1 MTPVI
6 LAFLWKRMEFSQQK
20 DQNALFENRK
30 LFRQFNQRKI
40 DQARKV
46 FSEPARTVFLTIP
59 RLLHVNQKGLPG
71 YVEGNP
77 PCGIF
82 NYTIDRQSQFSGE
95 KLFPHYIIRRTE
107 NLNPVIHSLLLV
119 GSMGSI
125 AQNEKSD
132 LDYTLL
138 VDKSS
143 LSKTE
148 LELFQRKLSLIE
160 EWTWEEFQLETH
172 FFINDFDEV
181 KNNIFGESDSEST
194 GSALAKLLKEEI
206 YRTLILVAGKIPFW
220 WIVPVETND
229 EKYQSLLRQVN
240 EGQTLLDKNDF
251 IDIGN
256 VADISDGEYFGG
268 SIWALIKSFK
278 SPFKTLLK
286 MGLLE
291 EYMFNETS
299 FNLLCHQI
307 KKKVFTGDGSCS
319 IDPYLM
325 MYERVENFFRNA
337 KSANEIDALRIAFYM
352 KIGSQIDTSNLET
365 AARVKEPSTLLKLM
379 TNWDWPAEKIE
390 DLNTYNTWQMKKK
403 TELGSRINKILMG
416 SYKNIS
422 EKNKTLGDDQG
433 LITKKDTH
441 LLGRKLFSYYGK
453 SPHKIENQFALV
465 DGKTAEEALTFF
477 FSPAQIKGKPEW
489 HLIRGITLAKI
500 ADVETESII
509 KSADSLQYLLAFT
522 ALNQFFKSSTTLLIR
537 PDNLS
542 ITNTNLKDILNQLTG
557 YFGQLNIAAITN
569 EDLLSPAQI
578 NKLFLITDFGPS
590 VPMDVMSGIIEDC
603 KTDAELNQFID
614 KRMNKI
620 KSTTATY
627 LNSWGELF
635 CKTFSGV
642 HCMKIC
648 LHDLSLIITNEKAS
662 EKNFLK
668 LYIPSKTK
676 EELHLPWLNRHVVRT
691 LRNKKVALTKR
702 AAS

>member
-1 MTPVI
+1 
-6 LAFLWKRMEFSQQK
+6 MEFSQHNDK
-20 DQNALFENRK
+20 TALFENRK
-30 LFRQFNQRKI
+30 LFLRFNQRKI
-40 DQARKV
+40 DQALKV
-46 FSEPARTVFLTIP
+46 FSEPVRTVFLTIP

-71 YVEGNP
+71 YVEGDP
-77 PCGIF
+77 PCGIY
-82 NYTIDRQSQFSGE
+82 NYTIDRQAQFSGE
-95 KLFPHYIIRRTE
+95 RLFPGHVIRRAE
-107 NLNPVIHSLLLV
+107 NLKPAIQSLMLV

-143 LSKTE
+143 LSQTA
-148 LELFQRKLSLIE
+148 LESLQKKLTLIE
-160 EWTWEEFQLETH
+160 EWTWKEFQLETH
-172 FFINDFDEV
+172 FFINDYNEV

-220 WIVPVETND
+220 WIVPVETDD
-229 EKYQSLLRQVN
+229 EKYENLLRLLN
-240 EGQTLLDKNDF
+240 GGETLLDKNDF

-256 VADISDGEYFGG
+256 VADISNGEYFGG
-268 SIWALIKSFK
+268 SIWALIKSIK
-278 SPFKTLLK
+278 SPFKTLMK

-307 KKKVFTGDGSCS
+307 KKQVFSGDDATP

-325 MYERVENFFRNA
+325 LYERVEKFFQNA
-337 KSANEIDALRIAFYM
+337 KSENEIDALRIAFYM
-352 KIGSQIDTSNLET
+352 KIGSRIDSENPGVDSNRTRRSTLIKLLGGWDWSVEKIDT
-365 AARVKEPSTLLKLM
+365 
-379 TNWDWPAEKIE
+379 
-390 DLNTYNTWQMKKK
+390 LNTYASWQMKKK
-403 TELGSRINKILMG
+403 TALGTRINQILMG

-441 LLGRKLFSYYGK
+441 LLGRKLFSFYGK
-453 SPHKIENQFALV
+453 SPNKVENQFALV
-465 DGKTAEEALTFF
+465 DGNTAEDALTFILN
-477 FSPAQIKGKPEW
+477 PVGLKGKPEW
-489 HLIRGITLAKI
+489 HLIRGITLDKMA
-500 ADVETESII
+500 AVNPESII
-509 KSADSLQYLLAFT
+509 KSAVSLPFLLAFT

-537 PDNLS
+537 PENLS
-542 ITNTNLKDILNQLTG
+542 ITNSNLKDILNQLIG

-578 NKLFLITDFGPS
+578 YKLFLITDFGPS
-590 VPMDVMSGIIEDC
+590 VPMGVFSGIIGDC

-620 KSTTATY
+620 KSTTAIY

-635 CKTFSGV
+635 CRTYSGFN
-642 HCMKIC
+642 CMQIC
-648 LHDLSLIITNEKAS
+648 LNDLSQIITNEKAA
-662 EKNFLK
+662 EKDFLK
-668 LYIPSKTK
+668 VYIPNKTK
-676 EELHLPWLNRHVVRT
+676 EELRLPWLNRHVVRT

>member
-1 MTPVI
+1 
-6 LAFLWKRMEFSQQK
+6 MEFPQQK
-20 DQNALFENRK
+20 DSVALLENRK
-30 LFRQFNQRKI
+30 LFLRFNQHKI
-40 DQARKV
+40 DQARHV
-46 FSEPARTVFLTIP
+46 FSEPIRTVFLTIP

-71 YVEGNP
+71 YVEGDS

-95 KLFPHYIIRRTE
+95 KLFPDQVIRRAE

-138 VDKSS
+138 VDKSR
-143 LSKTE
+143 LSKNE
-148 LELFQRKLSLIE
+148 LELFQKKLTLIE
-160 EWTWEEFQLETH
+160 EWTWEKFNLETH

-229 EKYQSLLRQVN
+229 ERYENLLHQVN

-278 SPFKTLLK
+278 SPFKTLMK

-291 EYMFNETS
+291 EYMFNKTT

-307 KKKVFTGDGSCS
+307 KKKVFAGDDSYP

-325 MYERVENFFRNA
+325 LYERVEKFFRNA
-337 KSANEIDALRIAFYM
+337 KSDNEIDALRIAFYM
-352 KIGSQIDTSNLET
+352 KIGSRMDLKKLDTDT
-365 AARVKEPSTLLKLM
+365 DDAQRSTLLKLLKS
-379 TNWDWPAEKIE
+379 WDWSSKKLEG
-390 DLNTYNTWQMKKK
+390 LNTYTTWQMKQKAA
-403 TELGSRINKILMG
+403 LGTRINQILMS

-422 EKNKTLGDDQG
+422 EKNKTLDGEQS

-441 LLGRKLFSYYGK
+441 LLGRKLFSFYGK
-453 SPHKIENQFALV
+453 SPNKVENQFALV
-465 DGKTAEEALTFF
+465 DGKTAENALTFLLN
-477 FSPAQIKGKPEW
+477 PHGLKGKPTW
-489 HLIRGITLAKI
+489 YLIRGITLANI
-500 ADVETESII
+500 ADVESESII
-509 KSADSLQYLLAFT
+509 KSACSLQFLLAFT
-522 ALNQFFKSSTTLLIR
+522 ALNQFFKNTTDLLVR

-542 ITNTNLKDILNQLTG
+542 ITNSNIKDILSQLTS
-557 YFGQLNIAAITN
+557 YFDQLNIAAITN
-569 EDLLSPAQI
+569 EDLLLPAKI
-578 NKLFLITDFGPS
+578 NKLYLITDFGPS
-590 VPMDVMSGIIEDC
+590 VPMDVLSGIIDDC
-603 KTDAELNQFID
+603 KTDAELNQFIN
-614 KRMNKI
+614 KRINKI
-620 KSTTATY
+620 QNTTAIY

-635 CKTFSGV
+635 CKTYSGLRSMKN
-642 HCMKIC
+642 CMK
-648 LHDLSLIITNEKAS
+648 DLSLIITNEKAS
-662 EKNFLK
+662 EKDFLK
-668 LYIPSKTK
+668 VYIPNKSRGK
-676 EELHLPWLNRHVVRT
+676 LQLPWLNRHVVRT
-691 LRNKKVALTKR
+691 LRNKKVALAKR
-702 AAS
+702 AAI

>member
-1 MTPVI
+1 MKV
-6 LAFLWKRMEFSQQK
+6 SQQK
-20 DQNALFENRK
+20 DWIELLENRK
-30 LFRQFNQRKI
+30 FFLRFNQYKI
-40 DQARKV
+40 DQTQKV
-46 FSEPARTVFLTIP
+46 FSESYRTVFLTIT
-59 RLLHVNQKGLPG
+59 RLLHTNQKGLPG
-71 YVEGNP
+71 FVEGDC

-82 NYTIDRQSQFSGE
+82 NYTIDRQSQFNGE
-95 KLFPHYIIRRTE
+95 KLFPDHVIRRTE

-143 LSKTE
+143 LSKSA
-148 LELFQRKLSLIE
+148 LKLFQKKLQLIE
-160 EWTWEEFQLETH
+160 EWAWDEYQLETH
-172 FFINDFDEV
+172 FFINDFQEV

-220 WIVPVETND
+220 WIVPVETSD
-229 EKYQSLLRQVN
+229 ERYENLLQQVN
-240 EGQTLLDKNDF
+240 EGQTLLDRNDF

-278 SPFKTLLK
+278 SPFKTLMK

-291 EYMFNETS
+291 EYMFSETS

-307 KKKVFTGDGSCS
+307 KKKVFSGNGSYP

-325 MYERVENFFRNA
+325 LYERVEKFFQRE
-337 KSANEIDALRIAFYM
+337 KSDNEIDALRIAFFM
-352 KIGSQIDTSNLET
+352 KIGSKIDSMMPKKNSNNSQ
-365 AARVKEPSTLLKLM
+365 RSTLLKLLRS
-379 TNWDWPAEKIE
+379 WDWSYKKLEE
-390 DLNTYNTWQMKKK
+390 LNTYTTWQMKQKAA
-403 TELGSRINKILMG
+403 LGTRINQILMN

-422 EKNKTLGDDQG
+422 EKNKTLNGEQS

-441 LLGRKLFSYYGK
+441 LLGRKLFSFYGK
-453 SPHKIENQFALV
+453 SPNKVENQFALV
-465 DGKTAEEALTFF
+465 DGVTAENALTFLLN
-477 FSPAQIKGKPEW
+477 PTGLKGKPEW
-489 HLIRGITLAKI
+489 YLIRGITLAK
-500 ADVETESII
+500 AAEVKPESII
-509 KSADSLQYLLAFT
+509 KTADSLQFLLAFT
-522 ALNQFFKSSTTLLIR
+522 ALNQFFKSSTDLLVR

-542 ITNTNLKDILNQLTG
+542 ISNSNIKDILNQLIS

-578 NKLFLITDFGPS
+578 NKLYLITDFGPS
-590 VPMDVMSGIIEDC
+590 VPIEVLSGIIDDC
-603 KTDAELNQFID
+603 KTDAELNQFIN
-614 KRMNKI
+614 KRINKI
-620 KSTTATY
+620 KNTTAIY

-635 CKTFSGV
+635 CKTYSGIN
-642 HCMKIC
+642 CMKSC
-648 LHDLSLIITNEKAS
+648 LKDLSLIISNEKAS
-662 EKNFLK
+662 EQDFMKV
-668 LYIPSKTK
+668 YIPNKSR
-676 EELHLPWLNRHVVRT
+676 EEIQIPWLNRQAVLI
-691 LRNKKVALTKR
+691 LRNKKVALAKR